1 MNRFKH
7 YYEQFARTG
16 EPLVPFLEALGL
28 LAKEGTTLRG
38 FFDLNLRRAEA
49 AKQSLHLFRN
59 NNIYA
64 ILMPP
69 APHTVVP
76 LDTWAT

>member
-1 MNRFKH
+1 VNRFKH

-49 AKQSLHLFRN
+49 AKQYLHLF
-59 NNIYA
+59 
-64 ILMPP
+64 
-69 APHTVVP
+69 
-76 LDTWAT
+76 